1 MKEKIKNN
9 KRKFQDHR
17 GFSFVELIVAI
28 FIFTLVMITMSSTY
42 GKFFVAQKKTR
53 AIQQNA
59 EDARFAMELIA
70 KSLRTS
76 KVISCNG
83 NSDCSAEANIY
94 KIETYDY
101 SQKKCIVYNFNATDN
116 KIESGSKN
124 PELDGNCEFT
134 INPVTTS
141 PMVNN
146 FIDKWFFRV
155 VQSASGTAGIVTIQ
169 AKICSIKDCLGTKN
183 DQSTLQ
189 TTVSLRNYDE
199 AIGGGGGGGGDTIA
213 PTVSIT
219 TPSNGATV
227 SGASVTVSATA
238 SDNVGVSGVQF
249 KLDGAN
255 LGSEDTT
262 SPYSITW
269 DTTTASNGSHSLT
282 AVARDAAGNTTTSS
296 TVNVTVSNSDT
307 IAPTVSITTPSNGA
321 TVSGASVTV
330 SATASDNVGV
340 SGVQFKLD
348 GANLGSEDTTS
359 PYSITWDTTTASNG
373 SHSLTA
379 VARDAAG
386 NTTTSSTVNVT
397 VSNASSAT
405 LIGHWKLDDGLG
417 AERIPNGNFGA
428 NISGWQKNGVSTLSW
443 QNAVSGDGST
453 GYMRFNIASNVDYDR
468 FATNNGVII
477 TSANTAYQVSFW
489 YRTSGITGNLQAFS
503 DDGDLGTLGTT
514 TSWAS
519 SEITPSTAWTY
530 YSTTITTDAGDYPM
544 FGISKLGSIGSGTFD
559 IDAISVK
566 TTSSSTTTAVDSS
579 GSGNNGTLSNGPA
592 WTAGQIAGAL
602 SFDGANDYVYVSNN
616 AVYDV
621 DPGEKRTFAAWF
633 KAGAQTATKYILWN
647 EGGCLG
653 WYVSLNDTGQ
663 VKLSFNTGASS
674 CSGYASY
681 DITTNG
687 YNYADNQWHLL
698 AGVIDRPSNKMEL
711 FMDGASKGTV
721 TIDNNNPGDGD
732 FLKFGTEWNNA
743 SFLAGSIDDVRAYDG
758 ALSAS
763 EIQALYT
770 VGGGSVPSSIP
781 VSDNFNR
788 ANENP
793 LSGGGNW
800 GQGNFGFPLKIVSNE
815 VVHTQAGSNDAG
827 AAYIGGAFSEN
838 QYSQAKVTASYD
850 MSVNVRTQAGANS
863 EYSANINGSGAG
875 TMVISKTTD
884 GTWVPLAT
892 LTGYT
897 TNVGDVVKFTAVG
910 SNPVTLTI
918 YVNGNFVMSY
928 DDYTNVLRG
937 GRPGLG
943 LWNIGG
949 KFDDWEGGDL

>member
-28 FIFTLVMITMSSTY
+28 VIFTLVMITMSSTY

-296 TVNVTVSNSDT
+296 TVNVTVSN
-307 IAPTVSITTPSNGA
+307 
-321 TVSGASVTV
+321 
-330 SATASDNVGV
+330 
-340 SGVQFKLD
+340 
-348 GANLGSEDTTS
+348 
-359 PYSITWDTTTASNG
+359 
-373 SHSLTA
+373 
-379 VARDAAG
+379 
-386 NTTTSSTVNVT
+386 
-397 VSNASSAT
+397 ASSAT

-417 AERIPNGNFGA
+417 TEKIPNGDFGGD
-428 NISGWQKNGVSTLSW
+428 ITGWQTDGGSSTISW
-443 QNAVSGDGST
+443 QNQSSGDGST

-800 GQGNFGFPLKIVSNE
+800 GQGNFGFPLKIVSDE
-815 VVHTQAGSNDAG
+815 VVHTQTGSNDAG